1 MLINIIVVL
10 MFTALLHF
18 FHTPFVETIIDFVII
33 ASLVSGI
40 LFFLGTSVGVLRFP
54 DFFTRLH
61 AAGKGDTLSTI
72 LILFACALYA
82 IKSAPHI
89 DKVTILT
96 AIKIL
101 LIINFIFI
109 GSPTATH
116 ALIEAG
122 FNSEIDPWENGKHS

>member
-1 MLINIIVVL
+1 MLINILLVVS
-10 MFTALLHF
+10 FALAANYIHHPMISLILNG
-18 FHTPFVETIIDFVII
+18 IIILGMLI
-33 ASLVSGI
+33 GL
-40 LFFLGTSVGVLRFP
+40 LFFFATSVGVLRFP
-54 DFFTRLH
+54 DFFTRIH

-72 LILFACALYA
+72 LILFSCSIYA
-82 IKSAPHI
+82 ITSTGQL
-89 DKVTILT
+89 DKTSLLP

-122 FNSEIDPWENGKHS
+122 YNSEVDPWENKQ

>member
-1 MLINIIVVL
+1 MVYY
-10 MFTALLHF
+10 
-18 FHTPFVETIIDFVII
+18 
-33 ASLVSGI
+33 S
-40 LFFLGTSVGVLRFP
+40 FLGHRWGFYASPISLLC
-54 DFFTRLH
+54 LH

-72 LILFACALYA
+72 LILFSCALFSL
-82 IKSAPHI
+82 KSAHSI
-89 DKVTILT
+89 DKSTLLS

-122 FNSEIDPWENGKHS
+122 YNSEVDPWENKQ

>member
-1 MLINIIVVL
+1 MLINVLVVALFAILANYFHHPIVS
-10 MFTALLHF
+10 MLLNILI
-18 FHTPFVETIIDFVII
+18 TGSMVTG
-33 ASLVSGI
+33 L
-40 LFFLGTSVGVLRFP
+40 LFFFATSVGVLRFP

-72 LILFACALYA
+72 LILFACSLFAL
-82 IKSAPHI
+82 KSAHHL
-89 DKVTILT
+89 DKGTLLT

-122 FNSEIDPWENGKHS
+122 YNSEVEPWENKE

>member
-1 MLINIIVVL
+1 MLINILVVVL
-10 MFTALLHF
+10 FALLAST
-18 FHTPFVETIIDFVII
+18 FHHPVVSLILDGLIIGSMVTG
-33 ASLVSGI
+33 L
-40 LFFLGTSVGVLRFP
+40 LFFFATSVGVLRFP

-72 LILFACALYA
+72 LILFSCSLFAL
-82 IKSAPHI
+82 KSAHHL
-89 DKVTILT
+89 DKATLLT

-122 FNSEIDPWENGKHS
+122 YNSEVDPWENKK

>member
-1 MLINIIVVL
+1 MLINVLVVVL
-10 MFTALLHF
+10 FALLANYLQN
-18 FHTPFVETIIDFVII
+18 P
-33 ASLVSGI
+33 LVSFVLDGVI
-40 LFFLGTSVGVLRFP
+40 LVSMVAGLLFFFATSVGVLRFP

-72 LILFACALYA
+72 LILFSCALFA
-82 IKSAPHI
+82 IKSAPYL
-89 DKVTILT
+89 DKTTLLT
-96 AIKIL
+96 SIKIL

-122 FNSEIDPWENGKHS
+122 FNSEVDPWESSK

>member
-1 MLINIIVVL
+1 MLINILVVL
-10 MFTALLHF
+10 IFALLSNYIQH
-18 FHTPFVETIIDFVII
+18 PIIDTVLNSII
-33 ASLVSGI
+33 ALSLISGLI
-40 LFFLGTSVGVLRFP
+40 FFFATSVGVLRFP

-72 LILFACALYA
+72 LILFACSLFAL
-82 IKSAPHI
+82 KSAHNI
-89 DKVTILT
+89 DQTTILT

-122 FNSEIDPWENGKHS
+122 YNSEVEPWEKES

>member
-1 MLINIIVVL
+1 MLVNLCVVL
-10 MFTALLHF
+10 LFACAAMLH
-18 FHTPFVETIIDFVII
+18 HPMVSIIINGII
-33 ASLVSGI
+33 LVTLSSGL
-40 LFFLGTSVGVLRFP
+40 LFFLGTCVGIIRFP
-54 DFFTRLH
+54 DFYTRLH

-82 IKSAPHI
+82 IQSAHHL
-89 DKVTILT
+89 DQTSVLS
-96 AIKIL
+96 AVKIL

-122 FNSEIDPWENGKHS
+122 ENSEVKPWKRDS